1 MSAGGWNIDPLAYG
15 GKAKEGS
22 MYPAQVRV
30 EYCPRCPP
38 MEEQYFKPAIAA
50 NYFNPNRFRW
60 ELNER
65 QVSYMQ
71 SHYHL
76 SCQPASAWMTC
87 SCQTRFHLHT
97 VTVVEL
103 PSNTMCNI
111 CQMHLCCVVMQA
123 VAQRHIPVQLIAF
136 VYLQICN
143 YLSFSAFHTCLLL
156 SSSQSVCFWITFEC
170 HFGVISHAFVLYC
183 DACCEYLGGGAAGL
197 VPRPRNAMAT
207 KVQC

>member
-1 MSAGGWNIDPLAYG
+1 MSAQELHGVFRAVSAGGWNIEPLAYG

-71 SHYHL
+71 SHCHL
-76 SCQPASAWMTC
+76 SCQPAPAWTTC
-87 SCQTRFHLHT
+87 SCKTSFHLHI
-97 VTVVEL
+97 VTFDEL
-103 PSNTMCNI
+103 HS
-111 CQMHLCCVVMQA
+111 V
-123 VAQRHIPVQLIAF
+123 
-136 VYLQICN
+136 
-143 YLSFSAFHTCLLL
+143 TCA
-156 SSSQSVCFWITFEC
+156 
-170 HFGVISHAFVLYC
+170 ISTRCIVLYC
-183 DACCEYLGGGAAGL
+183 DACCEYVGGGASGL
-197 VPRPRNAMAT
+197 IPGSRNAMAT
-207 KVQC
+207 KIQCG